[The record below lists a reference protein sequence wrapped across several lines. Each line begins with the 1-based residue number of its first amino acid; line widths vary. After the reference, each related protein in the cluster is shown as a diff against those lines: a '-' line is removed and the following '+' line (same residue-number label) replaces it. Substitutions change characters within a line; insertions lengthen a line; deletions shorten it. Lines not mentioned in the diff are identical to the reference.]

1 MSLYH
6 MVKAS
11 CFDVAQDDSDMR
23 SIMRAMFLTADC
35 VATVIFVALSD
46 HVGLM
51 GDIGSLLSLQCFFS
65 IKALLTLSLG
75 TGL

>member
-11 CFDVAQDDSDMR
+11 CFDVAQDDMR
-23 SIMRAMFLTADC
+23 FIMRAMFLTADC

-51 GDIGSLLSLQCFFS
+51 GDIGSLLSLQFFFP